1 MFHDKRIKSIS
12 LSPEME
18 QGKIIVSTERFQLT
32 LLRLCH
38 QILENHIN
46 LEELCIIG
54 IQERGVF
61 LAERLKSNLEVM
73 LSGRTFRYGML
84 DITFYRDDF
93 RRRDTPLKASSTH
106 IDFLVENK
114 DVILVDDVLYTG
126 RTVHAAM
133 AALQDF
139 GRPRKIEMLC
149 MVDRRFNRHF
159 PIKADYFGIAVDAVD
174 EAYVRVRWEQKD
186 GKDEVLLFSGKID

>member
-1 MFHDKRIKSIS
+1 
-12 LSPEME
+12 ME
-18 QGKIIVSTERFQLT
+18 QGKIIVTPERFQLT
-32 LLRLCH
+32 LMRLCH
-38 QILENHIN
+38 QILENHIHPEN
-46 LEELCIIG
+46 LCIIG

-61 LAERLKSNLEVM
+61 LAERLKDELTKM
-73 LSGRTFRYGML
+73 LSGQPFNYGML

-93 RRRDTPLKASSTH
+93 RRRDVPLKASATS

-114 DVILVDDVLYTG
+114 DVILIDDVLYTG

-159 PIKADYFGIAVDAVD
+159 PIKADYCGIAVDALD
-174 EAYVRVRWEQKD
+174 EAYVKVNWKD
-186 GKDEVLLFSGKID
+186 KHGEDQVLLFSGKVDSL

>member
-1 MFHDKRIKSIS
+1 MDH
-12 LSPEME
+12 
-18 QGKIIVSTERFQLT
+18 GKIIVSSDRFQLT

-38 QILENHIN
+38 QIFENN
-46 LEELCIIG
+46 LDTEDLCIVG
-54 IQERGVF
+54 IQERGVL
-61 LAERLKSNLEVM
+61 LAERLRDNLIHM
-73 LSGRTFRYGML
+73 TGKQSFKYGML

-93 RRRDTPLKASSTH
+93 RRRDTPIKASSTH

-114 DVILVDDVLYTG
+114 NVILVDDVLYTG

-174 EAYVRVRWEQKD
+174 EAYVSVEWQQKQGVD
-186 GKDEVLLFSGKID
+186 QVLLFSGKE

>member
-1 MFHDKRIKSIS
+1 MD
-12 LSPEME
+12 
-18 QGKIIVSTERFQLT
+18 QGKIIVSQERFQLT
-32 LLRLCH
+32 LMRLCH
-38 QILENHIN
+38 QILENHIDLEN
-46 LEELCIIG
+46 LCLIG

-61 LAERLKSNLEVM
+61 LAERLTDELTKM
-73 LSGRTFRYGML
+73 LKGQPFHYGVL

-93 RRRDTPLKASSTH
+93 RRRDVPIRASATH
-106 IDFLVENK
+106 IEFLVENK

-159 PIKADYFGIAVDAVD
+159 PIKADYHGIAVDALD
-174 EAYVRVRWEQKD
+174 DAYVKVNWKQKHGED
-186 GKDEVLLFSGKID
+186 QVLLFAGKVD

>member
-1 MFHDKRIKSIS
+1 MDH
-12 LSPEME
+12 
-18 QGKIIVSTERFQLT
+18 GKIIVSSDRFQLT

-38 QILENHIN
+38 QIFENH
-46 LEELCIIG
+46 LDTEDLCIVG
-54 IQERGVF
+54 IQERGVL
-61 LAERLKSNLEVM
+61 LAERLRDNLIQM
-73 LSGRTFRYGML
+73 TGKQSFKYGML

-93 RRRDTPLKASSTH
+93 RRRDTPIKASSTH

-114 DVILVDDVLYTG
+114 NVILVDDVLYTG

-174 EAYVRVRWEQKD
+174 EAYVSVEWQQKQGVD
-186 GKDEVLLFSGKID
+186 QVLLFSGKE